1 MKSILIM
8 VSIFLSTVSFSK
20 VRIVSDFDDTI
31 KRSNIVD
38 GGFRTV
44 GNASLA
50 FKPYYDIPTLYIEME
65 KESNGLYVLSAS
77 PSIIKS
83 LIKWTLKSYAFPY
96 VDVFTRSWY
105 EIGSERRKIKYKV
118 NRIESVLKN
127 NSDTLILLGDNIE
140 ADHNVYM
147 KVAKRNPG
155 RVAQIYVRKVIQE
168 NLPAGIIGFYS
179 AFEIA
184 AHEYSS
190 GRLSFNQVEK
200 VAKVILNTE
209 QEDLYRIIPYYGE
222 CPTQFSQFNL
232 PLTISLAQLESK
244 VISKITE
251 YCKIRHQFD
260 HAETDNYDPTEI
272 NNHLVPKETK

>member
-1 MKSILIM
+1 MKLSFILFTL
-8 VSIFLSTVSFSK
+8 FLSTTSFSK

-38 GGFRTV
+38 GGYRTV

-50 FKPYYDIPTLYIEME
+50 FKPYYDIPPLYIEME

-77 PSIIKS
+77 PSIIKP
-83 LIKWTLKSYAFPY
+83 LIKWTLKSYEFPY

-118 NRIESVLKN
+118 NRIESVLKG
-127 NSDTLILLGDNIE
+127 NSDKLILLGDNIE

-155 RVAQIYVRKVIQE
+155 RISEIYIRKVIQE
-168 NLPAGIIGFYS
+168 NLPEGIIGFFS

-184 AHEYSS
+184 AHEYSK
-190 GRLSFNQVEK
+190 GRLNYKQVEK

-222 CPTQFSQFNL
+222 CPTLFNEFNL
-232 PLTISLAQLESK
+232 PLTITLAQLESK
-244 VISKITE
+244 VMTKITE

-260 HAETDNYDPTEI
+260 HAETDN
-272 NNHLVPKETK
+272 